1 MAAIHARRKRAST
14 SLRSLSA
21 HAAICIVLLLVGA
34 PAPISAALA
43 QTPIAPTTPYA
54 KLRVISEERPGKTDP
69 VQNPARY
76 KLFSDDAVYLPAA
89 KNQRPVEVTLRPG
102 NPNLKDWTVQI
113 EDTGHCATGGRRY
126 ARGRIASP
134 ENDQIVCVTEGEVTI
149 LNPFRRFIL
158 PDAAS
163 TPGRAVSVAVGD
175 LDRFVD
181 ENGIRHDEVV
191 VSYQRHDGRQRL
203 YVLDQ
208 HLAPMAHWD
217 APPRSGYQSAVAV
230 GDFTGLDPGAIVLA
244 LAASGPE
251 ARADRA
257 LPKGIASDLTLY
269 TFRLQI
275 DRTNGSAQLVLANS
289 LRQRADSAYASLA
302 LAAGDYDG
310 DGRDEFVLSYYIA
323 DGSSPLKLELYDT
336 DRDLRIQSGGTAV
349 ESRPWAGSYT
359 SLTSGLLHLLPPNYT
374 VQRRQLALSYIDTG
388 GKVLAALY
396 DVEDGR
402 NLRRRS
408 RSEVDRISSV
418 NEAGVGI
425 TSGNFVGL
433 ANTSSPSW
441 QLAVQVPVPVG
452 NATFPRFIVLG
463 VANDFSLSEIY
474 RHDYREFTSA
484 AVWSQEITAYDPDG
498 KSYVLG
504 APIHITVPEIIDTK
518 YVIQEPPKHVDCLPS
533 SDGCEIV
540 NVSGSSQFY
549 VELSDSKDK
558 TLETTARDTTSWD
571 IGASAAV
578 SSSSTIGGGFGDIG
592 RASVTVSAKAA
603 VSYDYNQ
610 ITENTNS
617 VYQSVTVQSTE
628 TTNIDDQAIYNVRL
642 LDLWRY
648 PVFGLKLEN
657 PPTQQGYYELI
668 LPGPTIEF
676 NGAASIHDWYQPLH
690 QNHNILSYAS
700 ISDPDFPPDLGS
712 FVPQGSTEP
721 VRAPLNA
728 RVRRYWDG
736 NQQTYDIN
744 WSERAGSTSSKT
756 YTSTLRETVD
766 VGLGFSA
773 SVDAF
778 FVQADSNLQFDFN
791 FQNSNSFQQNTISGT
806 QMASM
811 RGIRLNKPGA
821 EGAAYQAYA
830 FDTLVYITEQGT
842 LRVAHAVDPT
852 GAPSGAGW
860 WRETYGRAPDPAVNL
875 PNRLIYDK
883 FEWKLAP
890 EPARYQ
896 MRGFFLRKSEKNP
909 VTGQYNYIGGLIDAG
924 DKIKVQSRVYNLSL
938 FAQPVAFDTLI
949 EVAEVDPADNKIIGD
964 KIPIGRE
971 RVTLGP
977 RGQADVTLDW
987 DTSTL
992 HIPDDTVRYY
1002 RFFVTADPDNQVKN
1016 EIHEGAAVDGNNYGF
1031 WPWDGGVG
1039 IAGKKT
1045 ARGMPSA
1052 AASLRLA
1059 RLDLFDHKKQQVVG
1073 EASVGQR
1080 YGLRATFE
1088 STGLWRAWTPV
1099 FFLLDD
1105 GRGER
1110 KVIGTRTLRGAGPGR
1125 AYVWLDWNPV
1135 KVGQYAFGAAR
1146 AEDIIAQKRAGSAT
1160 AQPPLSVEVR

>member
-1 MAAIHARRKRAST
+1 MGSVAA
-14 SLRSLSA
+14 
-21 HAAICIVLLLVGA
+21 
-34 PAPISAALA
+34 ISAALA
-43 QTPIAPTTPYA
+43 QSPITPTTPYA
-54 KLRVISEERPGKTDP
+54 KLRVISDERPGKTDP

-76 KLFSDDAVYLPAA
+76 KLFADDAVYLPAA
-89 KNQRPVEVTLRPG
+89 KNQRPMEVTLRPG

-113 EDTGHCATGGRRY
+113 EDTGHCAAGGRRY

-134 ENDQIVCVTEGEVTI
+134 QSDQIICVTEGEVTM

-181 ENGIRHDEVV
+181 ENGVRHDEVV

-208 HLAPMAHWD
+208 HLAPMAYWD
-217 APPRSGYQSAVAV
+217 APPRSGYQSAVAI

-251 ARADRA
+251 ARVNQA
-257 LPKGIASDLTLY
+257 LPRGTASDLTLY
-269 TFRLQI
+269 TFSLKI
-275 DRTNGSAQLVLANS
+275 DRANGNAELVLADS
-289 LRQRADSAYASLA
+289 LRQRSDSAYASLV

-336 DRDLRIQSGGTAV
+336 NRDLRIQSGGTAV
-349 ESRPWAGSYT
+349 ETRPWPGSYA
-359 SLTSGLLHLLPPNYT
+359 SLTSGLLHLLPPSYT

-388 GKVLAALY
+388 GKVLAAVY

-408 RSEVDRISSV
+408 RREVDQVSSV
-418 NEAGVGI
+418 NEAGAGI

-433 ANTSSPSW
+433 ANASSPAW

-474 RHDYREFTSA
+474 RHDYKEFPSV

-498 KSYVLG
+498 KSYMLG
-504 APIHITVPEIIDTK
+504 APIHIAVPEIIDTK
-518 YVIQEPPKHVDCLPS
+518 YVIQEPPKHVDCLPLPPPAGKVS
-533 SDGCEIV
+533 ADDCEIV
-540 NVSGSSQFY
+540 NVSGSTQFY
-549 VELSDSKDK
+549 VELSESKEK

-592 RASVTVSAKAA
+592 QASLTLSAKAA
-603 VSYDYNQ
+603 VSYDYSQ
-610 ITENTNS
+610 VTENTNS
-617 VYQSVTVQSTE
+617 VYQSVTVQSSE
-628 TTNIDDQAIYNVRL
+628 TTNVDDQTIYNVRL

-648 PVFGLKLEN
+648 PVFELKLES
-657 PPTQQGYYELI
+657 PPTQHGYYELI

-676 NGAASIHDWYQPLH
+676 NGAASIYDWYQPLH
-690 QNHNILSYAS
+690 QNHNILTYPS
-700 ISDPDFPPDLGS
+700 ISDPEFPPDLGS
-712 FVPQGSTEP
+712 FVPQGGSGP
-721 VRAPLNA
+721 VRAPLNT
-728 RVRRYWDG
+728 RVRRFWDG

-744 WSERAGSTSSKT
+744 WNERAGSTSSKT
-756 YTSTLRETVD
+756 FTSTLRETLD
-766 VGLGFSA
+766 LGLGFNA
-773 SVDAF
+773 SVNAF
-778 FVQADSNLQFDFN
+778 FVRGDSNLQFDFN
-791 FQNSNSFQQNTISGT
+791 FQNSNSWQQNTISGM
-806 QMASM
+806 QVAST
-811 RGIRLNKPGA
+811 RGIRLSKPGS
-821 EGAAYQAYA
+821 EGAAYRAYT

-852 GAPSGAGW
+852 GAPSGAAW
-860 WRETYGRAPDPAVNL
+860 WRKTYGEAPDPAVNL
-875 PNRLIYDK
+875 PNRIIYEQY
-883 FEWKLAP
+883 EWKLAP
-890 EPARYQ
+890 EPGRYQ
-896 MRGFFLRKSEKNP
+896 LRGFFLRKSEKNP
-909 VTGQYNYIGGLIDAG
+909 VTGQFNYIGSLIDAG

-938 FAQPVAFDTLI
+938 FAQPVTFDTLI
-949 EVAEVDPADNKIIGD
+949 EVAEVDPADNKIIGA

-977 RGQADVTLDW
+977 LGHADVTLDW

-992 HIPDDTVRYY
+992 HIPDNTVRYY

-1016 EIHEGAAVDGNNYGF
+1016 EIHEGAAVDGNNHGF
-1031 WPWDGGVG
+1031 WPWEGGVG
-1039 IAGKKT
+1039 IAGKRI
-1045 ARGMPSA
+1045 ARGMPSEV
-1052 AASLRLA
+1052 ASLRPVK
-1059 RLDLFDHKKQQVVG
+1059 LDLFNHETRQAISQ
-1073 EASVGQR
+1073 ASVGQR
-1080 YGLRATFE
+1080 YALRATFE
-1088 STGLWRAWTPV
+1088 STGLWRSWTPV

-1105 GRGER
+1105 GSAER
-1110 KVIGTRTLRGAGPGR
+1110 RVIGARTLRGAGPSP
-1125 AYVWLDWNPV
+1125 AYVWLDWKPDRA
-1135 KVGQYAFGAAR
+1135 GRYALSAVR
-1146 AEDIIAQKRAGSAT
+1146 AQDIIAQKRAGNAT
-1160 AQPPLSVEVR
+1160 AQPMLNVEAR